1 MNEIAQQPDADAG
14 AGVDAGGPGSRLAAY
29 QARTETLLD
38 LFALVTLWF
47 VVVPPWYY
55 GPGVRGLW
63 WALRIALSVV
73 YGIDLAIRGVLAG
86 RPARYAAA
94 NPVALAAVL
103 FPPVRAIFSFRL
115 VRAMFRRGH
124 LPRFLLTAAVLV
136 LDGAVIVYLYE
147 RHAPHSSI
155 HTLGESVWFSVVT
168 VTTVGYG
175 DYTPVTVYGRITA
188 VLIML
193 IGLLTLAVVT
203 AQVASSF
210 VAQGPGRAPRR
221 PPAGPAP
228 DQAAPDQPAPD
239 QVTLTDLDRRLARIE
254 ELLTTAT
261 PSPQRT
267 AQAPGAR
274 EESRTQP
281 SNPRK
286 AG

>member
-1 MNEIAQQPDADAG
+1 MGATLVVMNDIAERPDANPGKGHDAG
-14 AGVDAGGPGSRLAAY
+14 DREGRLAAY
-29 QARTETLLD
+29 QARTETILD
-38 LFALVTLWF
+38 LFALVMLWF

-55 GPGVRGLW
+55 GPDVRGIW

-73 YGIDLAIRGVLAG
+73 YGIDLAIRGVLSG
-86 RPARYAAA
+86 RPVRYALA

-124 LPRFLLTAAVLV
+124 LPRFLLAAAVLV
-136 LDGAVIVYLYE
+136 LDGAIVVYLYE
-147 RHAPHSSI
+147 RHAPHSNI

-175 DYTPVTVYGRITA
+175 DYTPVTVVGRVTA

-210 VAQGPGRAPRR
+210 VVQGPSQTQRR
-221 PPAGPAP
+221 PQP
-228 DQAAPDQPAPD
+228 QAAPID
-239 QVTLTDLDRRLARIE
+239 VTLAELDRRLARIE
-254 ELLTTAT
+254 QLLTAAA
-261 PSPQRT
+261 PSSQRIPQVPER
-267 AQAPGAR
+267 GSGGER
-274 EESRTQP
+274 S
-281 SNPRK
+281 
-286 AG
+286 

>member
-1 MNEIAQQPDADAG
+1 MNDIAQQPDANADADFSSG
-14 AGVDAGGPGSRLAAY
+14 DPSGRLAAY

-38 LFALVTLWF
+38 LFALVMLWF

-55 GPGVRGLW
+55 GQDIRGIW

-73 YGIDLAIRGVLAG
+73 YGIDLAIRGVLSG
-86 RPARYAAA
+86 RPVRYARA

-124 LPRFLLTAAVLV
+124 LPRFLLTAVVLV
-136 LDGAVIVYLYE
+136 LDGAIVVYLYE
-147 RHAPHSSI
+147 RHAPHSNI

-175 DYTPVTVYGRITA
+175 DYTPVTVTGRITA

-210 VAQGPGRAPRR
+210 VAQGPSRTQRR
-221 PPAGPAP
+221 PQP
-228 DQAAPDQPAPD
+228 QAAPPE
-239 QVTLTDLDRRLARIE
+239 VTLTELDRRLARIE
-254 ELLTTAT
+254 ELLTAAAP
-261 PSPQRT
+261 PSQRIPQVPERGSGDD
-267 AQAPGAR
+267 A
-274 EESRTQP
+274 
-281 SNPRK
+281 
-286 AG
+286 